1 MFDAFPLKEL
11 ARGNSDLHRPSVFP
25 KPWHLRHWPTTRRR
39 VHSRALRSYLTNTA
53 IIVVRVLT
61 RGHLGHWP
69 THAEKT
75 TSLLPRPAP
84 VVRVFTREDV
94 KLRERNA

>member
-39 VHSRALRSYLTNTA
+39 VHSRALRSYLTNTTITSGTRA
-53 IIVVRVLT
+53 YTWAPWALAHPRGEDHILT
-61 RGHLGHWP
+61 
-69 THAEKT
+69 AT
-75 TSLLPRPAP
+75 TSTSGT
-84 VVRVFTREDV
+84 RVYT
-94 KLRERNA
+94 